1 MTLSQEKLLNKKIK
15 VILNEMTMK
24 ELALALDLGN
34 WKILMYLKYFILEDN
49 ILKEIDRLYLEA
61 KNKI

>member
-34 WKILMYLKYFILEDN
+34 WKILMYLKYFILDDN